1 MAPARKGD
9 EPLEYGALDVLDFAV
24 SPLGAM
30 RSEAEHRL
38 RNPDE
43 ERWADWSLRPAR
55 AAPKPLGDGR
65 GACRG
70 GLCASRFAKMLVAL
84 TLVTGP
90 LAYASQARGRVA
102 NVEDP
107 TIRAADAAGAEPTG
121 LDLAELR
128 NASLANASSFANVNA
143 SSPTA
148 PHYIRRG
155 R

>member
-1 MAPARKGD
+1 MGRLVPA
-9 EPLEYGALDVLDFAV
+9 
-24 SPLGAM
+24 
-30 RSEAEHRL
+30 
-38 RNPDE
+38 
-43 ERWADWSLRPAR
+43 AR
-55 AAPKPLGDGR
+55 AR
-65 GACRG
+65 GAQAARRRPRRGRG

-143 SSPTA
+143 SSPTT